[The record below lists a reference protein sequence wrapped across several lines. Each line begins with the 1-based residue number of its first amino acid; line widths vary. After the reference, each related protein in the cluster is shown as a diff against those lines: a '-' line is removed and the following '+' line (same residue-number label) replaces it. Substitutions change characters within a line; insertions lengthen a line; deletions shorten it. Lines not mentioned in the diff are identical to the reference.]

1 MTALVMST
9 ILIVNNIAVI
19 ANATG
24 EVYTVTVDTSQ
35 RSFVWPVPSSNGIS
49 SCFTDGRDHGAIDI
63 TAPIGSTIIASASG
77 TVVDARGGCPHNYP
91 KDEGCSCNGGS
102 GNRVVIEHYINGR
115 TYWTIYMHM
124 SDIYVYN
131 GQYVNQGDPIGT
143 VGSTGSS
150 GGYHCDFSIR
160 INEIWGGISD
170 RLDPGYYT
178 RLRGS
183 LVYTGTS
190 PWCCLPYLESISR
203 TGGGIIDIVVP
214 SKPSLSI
221 AAGTTTSKSAF
232 SWNACSNADWYD
244 VRVYKSD
251 GTNIITTYKINGL
264 SYSIDLPQGDYY
276 ATVHS
281 VNSNGTYTGSDSV
294 SFSVGLGLCEPTAV
308 TSYNGHVYALY
319 ENKTYYDQAQSL
331 ADKMGGHLATIT
343 SESEN
348 NAVVSLMGN
357 ASQNGY
363 WLDGTRSGDSW
374 KWTTGESYS
383 YSNWESGEPNNA
395 DGVENYMEIYKSG
408 YWNDAR
414 SMTSWFKG
422 FVLELDSLD
431 INAIEEYNGHLYY
444 RFDKDVNWT
453 EANEYSK
460 MLGGNLVSIAD
471 EKENDFVKSFIADG
485 GIDYYWIG
493 YVDSAKNRKFSW
505 VTGESVGYEN
515 WNKETNEPNNTDKI
529 EFWTMMYKNGLWNDA
544 TNKAS
549 NTGFVCEIDKKVKE
563 ISINEYPE
571 NTVYYLGDTIDLTGM
586 SISVDYEVGE
596 SSIETSGF
604 TANADMNTIGKQIA
618 TVTYKGKTA
627 EFEIEVKCP
636 KPEISLISKT
646 DSSVELSWREIPI
659 ASEYAVI
666 VNGGEKIRT
675 SDTSYTITGLNVS
688 TNYDIQVV
696 AYEGA
701 TKLETADTV
710 SVSTARRVTF
720 SGNGTSDSPYLIG
733 NTDDLICLS
742 EMINDKL
749 TNVHFKNC
757 YYRQTSDINLS
768 GTAFEPIGANTVFA
782 GNYDG
787 GQHII
792 SGMNVES
799 SSGYA
804 GLFGKVGEPDNPIKL
819 SEISNLVVHGN
830 VNSSDSYAGGIAGMI
845 SNNTNIYQCGFYG
858 DITSTEEAGG
868 IAGRIEKGGVIS
880 SCYHNGTVNGST
892 AGGIVGQI
900 IKSTDAGYDSFI
912 VSSYHHNG
920 KANGTRSGGICGFID
935 YVDNSQGIVSLYNNF
950 YEKGS
955 ATYGISNGESADAKA
970 VNHTVISAIG
980 ETLGAPFKDHEDS
993 SRNNGCPVFVW
1004 ELPMYKFN
1012 GSGTQDKPY
1021 LIRNKEEL
1029 VQLSEYLNDPVYNSM
1044 FNKASYQQTA
1054 DIDLKG
1060 IVWKPMAGNRTA
1072 AFNGT
1077 YDGACHIISNLTV
1090 NNDRFGG
1097 LFGYISV
1104 GTVKNL
1110 VINNG
1115 SITAKTTA
1123 GGITAQL
1130 GNGAVISQC
1139 AYNGT
1144 VSADVAGGLV
1154 GEAFDGSSI
1163 NSSYCN
1169 GNITGK
1175 TAAGGIVGSAT
1186 FRGAKANNCYHGEG
1200 SIKAESA
1207 GGIAGISN
1215 TDTAITNS
1223 YYIKGSASGT
1233 TINSD
1238 GTAVSDKLMKS
1249 LSDTLES
1256 PFSDSDKYPVFSW
1269 LETADSTIIKGDINY
1284 DTTVSVADAVLL
1296 QRYLLGAYSISEKQG
1311 KAADINSDNSV
1322 DVFDMV
1328 LMRRLLI
1335 KGGMNK

>member
-1 MTALVMST
+1 MKRSISFMTALVMTVSMALYMPPLKAKALSSR
-9 ILIVNNIAVI
+9 IESAVQWAEGI
-19 ANATG
+19 ANDNSHGYRLGAWG
-24 EVYTVTVDTSQ
+24 PEYDCGHLIIQALNV
-35 RSFVWPVPSSNGIS
+35 NGIYTGATYTGDMRETFVANGFKWIPWNEVGGVWNMQRGDIILS
-49 SCFTDGRDHGAIDI
+49 EADHTELYLG
-63 TAPIGSTIIASASG
+63 
-77 TVVDARGGCPHNYP
+77 
-91 KDEGCSCNGGS
+91 
-102 GNRVVIEHYINGR
+102 
-115 TYWTIYMHM
+115 
-124 SDIYVYN
+124 N
-131 GQYVNQGDPIGT
+131 GQFVVASDDWDGVAGD
-143 VGSTGSS
+143 S
-150 GGYHCDFSIR
+150 GGE
-160 INEIWGGISD
+160 EIWIRGFWNRYWDGV
-170 RLDPGYYT
+170 
-178 RLRGS
+178 LR
-183 LVYTGTS
+183 YNAEDT
-190 PWCCLPYLESISR
+190 I
-203 TGGGIIDIVVP
+203 VP
-214 SKPSLSI
+214 SKPSLTVSS
-221 AAGTTTSKSAF
+221 GTATSKTTF

-251 GTNIITTYKINGL
+251 GTNIITTYNINGL

-294 SFSVGLGLCEPTAV
+294 SFSVGLGLCEPKAV

-319 ENKTYYDQAQSL
+319 ENLAYYDQAKEL
-331 ADKMGGHLATIT
+331 CNKMGGHLATIT
-343 SESEN
+343 SNDEN
-348 NAVVSLMGN
+348 NAIGSLMSN
-357 ASQNGY
+357 AAKSQY
-363 WLDGTRSGDSW
+363 WIGGTRVNSNSW
-374 KWTTGESYS
+374 KWETGENFS
-383 YSNWESGEPNNA
+383 YSNWNSGEPNNC
-395 DGVENYMEIYKSG
+395 DNVENYIVMRKADKL
-408 YWNDAR
+408 WNDER
-414 SMTSWFKG
+414 SSGTNCFG
-422 FVLELDSLD
+422 FILEIDTLS
-431 INAIEEYNGHLYY
+431 ISEIKEYNGHIYY
-444 RFDKDVNWT
+444 RFDNAMNWT
-453 EANEYSK
+453 EANEYCK
-460 MLGGNLVSIAD
+460 MLGGNLAVITSKEENEFIYDFIKSGKQSI
-471 EKENDFVKSFIADG
+471 
-485 GIDYYWIG
+485 YWLG
-493 YVDSAKNRKFSW
+493 LVDSEKTKTFKW
-505 VTGESVGYEN
+505 VNDESLSYTNWDKPTQPDCYEN
-515 WNKETNEPNNTDKI
+515 A
-529 EFWTMMYKNGLWNDA
+529 EFYGEMYKSNGKWND
-544 TNKAS
+544 NKNYTGRS
-549 NTGFVCEIDKKVKE
+549 EGFVCEINKNIKG
-563 ISINEYPE
+563 INIKNPP
-571 NTVYYLGDTIDLTGM
+571 NKTTYYLGDTIDLSGM

-604 TANADMNTIGKQIA
+604 TANADMNAIGKQMA
-618 TVTYKGKTA
+618 TITYKGKTA

-636 KPEISLISKT
+636 KPDISLISKT

-659 ASEYAVI
+659 ASEYAII
-666 VNGGEKIRT
+666 VNGVEKIKT
-675 SDTSYTITGLNVS
+675 SDTSYTITGLNAS

-696 AYEGA
+696 AYEG
-701 TKLETADTV
+701 TNKLETADTV
-710 SVSTARRVTF
+710 SVSTARRITF
-720 SGNGTSDSPYLIG
+720 RGTGTSDSPYLIG
-733 NTDDLICLS
+733 NADDLICLS

-757 YYRQTSDINLS
+757 YYRQTSDISLN
-768 GTAFEPIGANTVFA
+768 GIEFEPIGNNTAFA

-787 GQHII
+787 DHHII
-792 SGMNVES
+792 SGMNVNS
-799 SSGYA
+799 SAGYA

-845 SNNTNIYQCGFYG
+845 SYNTNIYQCGFYG
-858 DITSTEEAGG
+858 DITSTEDAGG
-868 IAGRIEKGGVIS
+868 IVGRIEKGGVIS

-1012 GSGTQDKPY
+1012 GSGTQDNPY

-1060 IVWKPMAGNRTA
+1060 IAWKPMAGNRTA

-1090 NNDRFGG
+1090 NNDHFGG

-1104 GTVKNL
+1104 GAVKNL

-1123 GGITAQL
+1123 GGISAQL

-1256 PFSDSDKYPVFSW
+1256 PFSDSNKYPVFSW

-1296 QRYLLGAYSISEKQG
+1296 QRYLLGAYSMSEKQG

-1335 KGGMNK
+1335 KGGLKK